1 MKIIIINGPNLNLL
15 GKRDKKLYGALTLN
29 KINFFIEKEFPKD
42 NFTFFQSNIEG
53 EIVTQIQNAVKKYD
67 GIIINPGGYA
77 HTSVAIRDALADSSL
92 PKIEVHLS
100 NLSSRENFRQILLTA
115 SFVKVISQDSKR
127 IVTLPPSICFI
138 KLSTRRRG
146 NCD

>member
-53 EIVTQIQNAVKKYD
+53 EIVTQIQNAFKKYD

-77 HTSVAIRDALADSSL
+77 HTSIAIRDALADSTL

-115 SFVKVISQDSKR
+115 SVCEGYISGFKENSYTAAVYLLHKIINKKKR
-127 IVTLPPSICFI
+127 
-138 KLSTRRRG
+138 KL
-146 NCD
+146 

>member
-15 GKRDKKLYGALTLN
+15 GKRDKKLYGALTL
-29 KINFFIEKEFPKD
+29 KEINFFIEKEFPKD

-53 EIVTQIQNAVKKYD
+53 EIVTQIQNAVKRHD

-77 HTSVAIRDALADSSL
+77 HTSLAIRDALADSSL

-115 SFVKVISQDSKR
+115 SVCEGYISGFKENSYTAAVYLLHKIINKKKR
-127 IVTLPPSICFI
+127 
-138 KLSTRRRG
+138 KL
-146 NCD
+146 

>member
-15 GKRDKKLYGALTLN
+15 GKRDKKLYGALTLK
-29 KINFFIEKEFPKD
+29 KINSFIEKAFPKD

-77 HTSVAIRDALADSSL
+77 HTSISIRDALTDSTL

-115 SFVKVISQDSKR
+115 SVCEGYISGFKENSYTAAVYLLHKIINKKKR
-127 IVTLPPSICFI
+127 
-138 KLSTRRRG
+138 KL
-146 NCD
+146 

>member
-1 MKIIIINGPNLNLL
+1 MKILIINGPNLNLL
-15 GKRDKKLYGALTLN
+15 GKRDKKLYGSLTLE
-29 KINFFIEKEFPKD
+29 KINSFVEKEFPND

-77 HTSVAIRDALADSSL
+77 HTSVAIRDALADSTL

-100 NLSSRENFRQILLTA
+100 NLSSRESFRQILLTA
-115 SFVKVISQDSKR
+115 SVCEGYISGFKENSYTAAVYLLHKIINKKKR
-127 IVTLPPSICFI
+127 
-138 KLSTRRRG
+138 KL
-146 NCD
+146 